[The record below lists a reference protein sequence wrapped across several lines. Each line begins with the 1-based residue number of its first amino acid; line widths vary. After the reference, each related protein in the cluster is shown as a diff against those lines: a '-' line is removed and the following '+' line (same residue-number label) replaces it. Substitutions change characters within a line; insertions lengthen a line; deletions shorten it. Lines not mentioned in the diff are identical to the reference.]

1 MVKFVEAAN
10 ARKAKKF
17 LDATNFYGGILH
29 ISYAPELESIED
41 TRTKLQR
48 RAEDVAKRVSLL
60 QFYYDFN
67 EYQFFSIIPPS
78 WSLSSW
84 SSFIPK
90 NMKLVPCLILLAR
103 TREVMMLTS
112 STPTENIHKPPNYPS
127 GAAARTTRH
136 LFYYLFRFI
145 FSSIN
150 TSADFTGESSQR
162 DWFSLKRVYLKLY

>member
-78 WSLSSW
+78 
-84 SSFIPK
+84 
-90 NMKLVPCLILLAR
+90 
-103 TREVMMLTS
+103 
-112 STPTENIHKPPNYPS
+112 
-127 GAAARTTRH
+127 
-136 LFYYLFRFI
+136 
-145 FSSIN
+145 
-150 TSADFTGESSQR
+150 
-162 DWFSLKRVYLKLY
+162 